1 VLLPEH
7 AELLLTGV
15 EGLAIGAGKFLGNQ
29 HVEEGEAAHLLHF
42 VRFKRDAGLPVF
54 SPDMTRVVLAALA
67 EEGLQLLD
75 VVDEDTWDEH
85 FEAFW
90 HRNKMQMHRERP
102 LRRSPRWSHRVV
114 L

>member
-1 VLLPEH
+1 
-7 AELLLTGV
+7 
-15 EGLAIGAGKFLGNQ
+15 
-29 HVEEGEAAHLLHF
+29 
-42 VRFKRDAGLPVF
+42 
-54 SPDMTRVVLAALA
+54 MTRVVLAALA